1 MATIFKLWIKP
12 KALEYQIK
20 VSLLVWVTLCL
31 LDMKKKTPFLSLE
44 RYTTE
49 VSFKE
54 KMSMMFLQ
62 TELKLL

>member
-1 MATIFKLWIKP
+1 M
-12 KALEYQIK
+12 K

-44 RYTTE
+44 RYTE